1 MLKNLRKTVA
11 IGLVF
16 VMLISNSA
24 IAASGSAVVYYQN
37 NIGHGHVSRVCTLLR
52 EMGYSTGSGITTKQN
67 FLSALKSKK
76 VILNIS
82 HGEDTGGLC
91 LSDATLYPSDIA
103 DSCSS
108 LSNLKFILLE
118 SCWSSAPAWRIYALG
133 ASCTLGFG
141 DTITAGTHT
150 RLESITDPV
159 VLWSMVEIPLFIK
172 KG

>member
-1 MLKNLRKTVA
+1 M
-11 IGLVF
+11 
-16 VMLISNSA
+16 
-24 IAASGSAVVYYQN
+24 
-37 NIGHGHVSRVCTLLR
+37 
-52 EMGYSTGSGITTKQN
+52 
-67 FLSALKSKK
+67 SALKSKK